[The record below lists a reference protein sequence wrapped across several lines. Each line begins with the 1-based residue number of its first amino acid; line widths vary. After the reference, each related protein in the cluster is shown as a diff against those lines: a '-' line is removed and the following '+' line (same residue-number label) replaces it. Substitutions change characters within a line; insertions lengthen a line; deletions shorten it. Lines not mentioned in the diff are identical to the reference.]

1 MATTKDVERLPSGR
15 IKYRGETFAGFNK
28 PKRTPGKAKKSAVLA
43 KKALKLNWFGS
54 GTLRCLSRKTS
65 REDVKTFV
73 HDTIVTRQKTNF
85 RPDTGP
91 VRRGDM
97 KVEEVLKLLEKH
109 EAECNERYQKI
120 DKQLDK
126 LDMRL
131 WGIALLIIA
140 TAIAGKLL

>member
-1 MATTKDVERLPSGR
+1 VKPLQDITSPKERRVRRRKAQFLLKKDLRS
-15 IKYRGETFAGFNK
+15 
-28 PKRTPGKAKKSAVLA
+28 
-43 KKALKLNWFGS
+43 NWLDS
-54 GTLRCLSRKTS
+54 VIRRCLSKKPSPEGVR
-65 REDVKTFV
+65 TFELG
-73 HDTIVTRQKTNF
+73 TRVIPQKTNL
-85 RPDTGP
+85 RPDTGH
-91 VRRGDM
+91 VRRGKM

-140 TAIAGKLL
+140 TAVAGKLL

>member
-1 MATTKDVERLPSGR
+1 VKLLQDTTSLRERR
-15 IKYRGETFAGFNK
+15 IN
-28 PKRTPGKAKKSAVLA
+28 PKRAQYSLKRGLRSNWLDLA
-43 KKALKLNWFGS
+43 IQ
-54 GTLRCLSRKTS
+54 RCLLKKPSPEGVR
-65 REDVKTFV
+65 TFELG
-73 HDTIVTRQKTNF
+73 TRVIQQKINL
-85 RPDTGP
+85 RPDIGLA
-91 VRRGDM
+91 RRGNM
-97 KVEEVLKLLEKH
+97 KVEEVLKRLEKH

>member
-1 MATTKDVERLPSGR
+1 MRDTTNLKERLISPRRAQYSLKKGLR
-15 IKYRGETFAGFNK
+15 SSWLDLVI
-28 PKRTPGKAKKSAVLA
+28 RT
-43 KKALKLNWFGS
+43 
-54 GTLRCLSRKTS
+54 CLSKKPSPEGVR
-65 REDVKTFV
+65 TFELG
-73 HDTIVTRQKTNF
+73 TRVIQQKTNL
-85 RPDTGP
+85 RPDIGLA
-91 VRRGDM
+91 RRGNM

>member
-1 MATTKDVERLPSGR
+1 MPDLTNLNELP
-15 IKYRGETFAGFNK
+15 ENQ
-28 PKRTPGKAKKSAVLA
+28 KKVPFWL
-43 KKALKLNWFGS
+43 KKALKLNWFVL
-54 GTLRCLSRKTS
+54 GTPRCLLKKLNRAD
-65 REDVKTFV
+65 EKTFV
-73 HDTIVTRQKTNF
+73 RDITATQQKTSL
-85 RPDTGP
+85 RPDTGL